1 MTKSEQPGGNDA
13 FQEPEN
19 STVDDWMGQ
28 RVERDTERAERLL
41 DESGGDEQEAARR
54 FDTESEAEEWHE
66 THVQED

>member
-1 MTKSEQPGGNDA
+1 MTNSEEPRGNDPLE
-13 FQEPEN
+13 EPEN

-41 DESGGDEQEAARR
+41 EESGGDEQEAARR
-54 FDTESEAEEWHE
+54 FDAESEAQEWHE